1 MSVFRW
7 LSPFSPRFLSLSIKA
22 SLHHSFPCSNHS
34 RPFLFYFKTTYN
46 PSLPLSF
53 SFFYSPLNIQES
65 LTLPFSTLVIPSIDI
80 LHWTLS
86 TSLVSLYLLLLS
98 HTDSSAFLHL
108 TQSIAGFQPSIMGK
122 KAVQFGGGNIGRG
135 FVAEFLHAADY
146 EVVFVDVMD
155 SIIDSLQKNPSYE
168 VTEVSE
174 EGENTKTIT
183 NYRAISSK
191 HNESDVVQEIAT
203 ADVVTCAV
211 GPRILKFIAPVIA
224 KGIDARTDSK
234 PLAVIACENA
244 IGATDTLHGFIK
256 DNTDSERVTT
266 LYDRARFANSAIDR
280 IVPNQPPNSGLNVR
294 IEKYYEWVVEKT
306 PFGEHGH
313 PDIPAIHWVDNL
325 DPYIERKLYTV
336 NTGHATTAYYA
347 HKRGKKMIAEALED
361 PEIRSIVHKVL
372 DETAS
377 LIVAKHGIP
386 EQEQKEYVDKI
397 VSRFSNPYLEDNVER
412 VGRAPVRK
420 LSRKE
425 RFIGPA
431 SQLAERGQKF
441 DALLGAIEMA
451 LRFQNVNGDEESAD
465 LARILEKSADE
476 ATAELTELEQD
487 HPLFS
492 HVVERV
498 STVQQ
503 EAK

>member
-1 MSVFRW
+1 
-7 LSPFSPRFLSLSIKA
+7 
-22 SLHHSFPCSNHS
+22 
-34 RPFLFYFKTTYN
+34 
-46 PSLPLSF
+46 
-53 SFFYSPLNIQES
+53 
-65 LTLPFSTLVIPSIDI
+65 
-80 LHWTLS
+80 
-86 TSLVSLYLLLLS
+86 
-98 HTDSSAFLHL
+98 
-108 TQSIAGFQPSIMGK
+108 MGK
-122 KAVQFGGGNIGRG
+122 KAIQFGGGNIGRG

-155 SIIDSLQKNPSYE
+155 SVINSLQNTPSYT

-174 EGENTKTIT
+174 EGESTKTIT
-183 NYRAISSK
+183 NYRAINSK
-191 HNESDVVQEIAT
+191 THEADVVKEIST

-211 GPRILKFIAPVIA
+211 GPNILKFIAPVIA
-224 KGIDARTDSK
+224 KGIDARTEEK
-234 PLAVIACENA
+234 PVAVIACENA

-256 DNTDSERVTT
+256 QHTNQDRLDS
-266 LYDRARFANSAIDR
+266 LYDRAAFANSAIDR

-294 IEKYYEWVVEKT
+294 IEKFYEWAVEQK
-306 PFGEHGH
+306 PFGKWGH

-325 DPYIERKLYTV
+325 EPYIERKLFTV

-361 PEIRSIVHKVL
+361 KEIREIVHKVL

-377 LIVAKHGIP
+377 LIVSKHDIS

-397 VSRFSNPYLEDNVER
+397 VSRISNPYLEDNVER
-412 VGRAPVRK
+412 VGRAPLRK

-451 LRFQNVNGDEESAD
+451 LRFQNVSGDEESAE
-465 LARILEKSADE
+465 LARILKENSAED
-476 ATAELTELEQD
+476 ATAELTGLEKD
-487 HPLFS
+487 HPLYS